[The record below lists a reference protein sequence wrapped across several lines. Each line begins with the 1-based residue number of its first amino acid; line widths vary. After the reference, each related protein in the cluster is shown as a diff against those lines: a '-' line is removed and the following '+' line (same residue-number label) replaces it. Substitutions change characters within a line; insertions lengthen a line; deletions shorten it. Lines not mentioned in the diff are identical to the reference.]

1 MKIFTVWAVAAMWF
15 ATSCTSYKT
24 VPYMINSAEVD
35 LDSSAVL
42 YEARVM
48 PKDELTITVNC
59 PEDAEAGIPF
69 NLTATP
75 AVGQGRGTLTSQP
88 TLQTFLVTNEG
99 TINYPV
105 LGTLKVGGMT
115 VNQVEDLIASKI
127 EGTYLKTRP
136 VVTVRLSNY
145 KISVLGEVTSPGT
158 SPFSTINSSTVS
170 CQICRLGVF
179 SNISRHAQINLP
191 RSHCARGLHMAG
203 PFERLSMRN
212 WIAVRS
218 VTIPMYP
225 PSASISLTI
234 CPFAMPPT
242 AGLQLICPIL
252 FISIV
257 IRQVFEPRFAAAA
270 AASQPACPAPI
281 TITSY
286 LKSIDLF
293 LFTVAKLLKSCQKVG

>member
-59 PEDAEAGIPF
+59 PEDAEAVIAF
-69 NLTATP
+69 NLKATP

-158 SPFSTINSSTVS
+158 YTVPSEKVSIYGALALAKDMTVYGRRDNVKLIREDATGKKTIHELDLNDANIIKSPYFYLQQNDVLYVTPNKTKAKNSDIGSSTSYWVS
-170 CQICRLGVF
+170 
-179 SNISRHAQINLP
+179 
-191 RSHCARGLHMAG
+191 
-203 PFERLSMRN
+203 
-212 WIAVRS
+212 
-218 VTIPMYP
+218 
-225 PSASISLTI
+225 SIS
-234 CPFAMPPT
+234 
-242 AGLQLICPIL
+242 IL
-252 FISIV
+252 VSI
-257 IRQVFEPRFAAAA
+257 
-270 AASQPACPAPI
+270 ASLVTNI
-281 TITSY
+281 
-286 LKSIDLF
+286 LR
-293 LFTVAKLLKSCQKVG
+293 

>member
-1 MKIFTVWAVAAMWF
+1 MNKISMKIFTVWAVAAMWF

-59 PEDAEAGIPF
+59 PEDAEVVIPF

-158 SPFSTINSSTVS
+158 YTVPSEKVSIYGALALAKDMTVYGRRDNVKLIREDATGKKTIHELDLNDANIIKSPYFYLQQNDVLYVTPNKTKAKNSDIGSSTSYWVS
-170 CQICRLGVF
+170 
-179 SNISRHAQINLP
+179 
-191 RSHCARGLHMAG
+191 
-203 PFERLSMRN
+203 
-212 WIAVRS
+212 
-218 VTIPMYP
+218 
-225 PSASISLTI
+225 SIS
-234 CPFAMPPT
+234 
-242 AGLQLICPIL
+242 IL
-252 FISIV
+252 VSI
-257 IRQVFEPRFAAAA
+257 
-270 AASQPACPAPI
+270 ASLVTNI
-281 TITSY
+281 
-286 LKSIDLF
+286 LR
-293 LFTVAKLLKSCQKVG
+293 

>member
-1 MKIFTVWAVAAMWF
+1 MNKISMKIFTVWAVAAMWF

-59 PEDAEAGIPF
+59 PEDAEAVIPF
-69 NLTATP
+69 NLTVTP

-158 SPFSTINSSTVS
+158 YTVPSEKASIYGALAVSKDMTVYGRRDNVKLIREDATGKKTIHELDLNDANIIKSPYFYLQQNDVLYVTPNKTKAKNSDIGSSTSYWVS
-170 CQICRLGVF
+170 
-179 SNISRHAQINLP
+179 
-191 RSHCARGLHMAG
+191 
-203 PFERLSMRN
+203 
-212 WIAVRS
+212 
-218 VTIPMYP
+218 
-225 PSASISLTI
+225 SIS
-234 CPFAMPPT
+234 
-242 AGLQLICPIL
+242 IL
-252 FISIV
+252 VSI
-257 IRQVFEPRFAAAA
+257 
-270 AASQPACPAPI
+270 ASLVTNI
-281 TITSY
+281 
-286 LKSIDLF
+286 
-293 LFTVAKLLKSCQKVG
+293 

>member
-1 MKIFTVWAVAAMWF
+1 
-15 ATSCTSYKT
+15 
-24 VPYMINSAEVD
+24 MINSAEVD

-59 PEDAEAGIPF
+59 PEDAEAVIPF

-158 SPFSTINSSTVS
+158 YTVPSEKVSIYGALALAKDMTVYGRRDNVKLIREDATGKKTIHELDLNDANIIKSPYFLLAAERRAV
-170 CQICRLGVF
+170 CDAQQDEGQELRYRFEHELLGKLYQYPGVYRF
-179 SNISRHAQINLP
+179 VGDQHPA
-191 RSHCARGLHMAG
+191 
-203 PFERLSMRN
+203 
-212 WIAVRS
+212 IALRRDK
-218 VTIPMYP
+218 
-225 PSASISLTI
+225 
-234 CPFAMPPT
+234 
-242 AGLQLICPIL
+242 
-252 FISIV
+252 
-257 IRQVFEPRFAAAA
+257 IRTP
-270 AASQPACPAPI
+270 
-281 TITSY
+281 
-286 LKSIDLF
+286 
-293 LFTVAKLLKSCQKVG
+293 

>member
-1 MKIFTVWAVAAMWF
+1 MKIFTVWAVAVVWL

-24 VPYMINSAEVD
+24 VPYMINSAEAD

-59 PEDAEAGIPF
+59 PEDAEAVIPF
-69 NLTATP
+69 NLTVTP

-88 TLQTFLVTNEG
+88 TLQTFLVTNDG
-99 TINYPV
+99 TINYPI

-158 SPFSTINSSTVS
+158 YTVPSEKVSIYGALALAKDMTVYGRRDNVKLIREDATGKKTIHELDLNDANIIKSPYFYLQQNDVLYVTPNKTKAKNSDIGSSTSYWVS
-170 CQICRLGVF
+170 
-179 SNISRHAQINLP
+179 
-191 RSHCARGLHMAG
+191 
-203 PFERLSMRN
+203 
-212 WIAVRS
+212 
-218 VTIPMYP
+218 
-225 PSASISLTI
+225 SIS
-234 CPFAMPPT
+234 
-242 AGLQLICPIL
+242 IL
-252 FISIV
+252 VSI
-257 IRQVFEPRFAAAA
+257 
-270 AASQPACPAPI
+270 ASLVTNI
-281 TITSY
+281 
-286 LKSIDLF
+286 LR
-293 LFTVAKLLKSCQKVG
+293 

>member
-1 MKIFTVWAVAAMWF
+1 MNKISMKIFTVWAVAAMWF

-48 PKDELTITVNC
+48 PKDELPITVNW
-59 PEDAEAGIPF
+59 PEDAEGVITF
-69 NLTATP
+69 NVTTTP
-75 AVGQGRGTLTSQP
+75 PVGQGRETLTSQP

-158 SPFSTINSSTVS
+158 YTVPSEKVSIYGALALAKDMTVYGRRDNVKLIREDATGKKTIHELDLNDANIIKSPYFYLQQNDVLYVTPNKTKAKNSDIGSSTSYWVS
-170 CQICRLGVF
+170 
-179 SNISRHAQINLP
+179 
-191 RSHCARGLHMAG
+191 
-203 PFERLSMRN
+203 
-212 WIAVRS
+212 
-218 VTIPMYP
+218 
-225 PSASISLTI
+225 SIS
-234 CPFAMPPT
+234 
-242 AGLQLICPIL
+242 IL
-252 FISIV
+252 VSI
-257 IRQVFEPRFAAAA
+257 
-270 AASQPACPAPI
+270 ASLVTNI
-281 TITSY
+281 
-286 LKSIDLF
+286 LR
-293 LFTVAKLLKSCQKVG
+293 

>member
-59 PEDAEAGIPF
+59 PEDTEAVIPF

-158 SPFSTINSSTVS
+158 YTVPSEKVSIYGALALAKDMTVYGRRDNVKLIREDATGKKTIHELDLNDANIIKSPYFYLQQNDVLYVTPNKTKAKNSDIGSSTSYWVS
-170 CQICRLGVF
+170 
-179 SNISRHAQINLP
+179 
-191 RSHCARGLHMAG
+191 
-203 PFERLSMRN
+203 
-212 WIAVRS
+212 
-218 VTIPMYP
+218 
-225 PSASISLTI
+225 SIS
-234 CPFAMPPT
+234 
-242 AGLQLICPIL
+242 IL
-252 FISIV
+252 VSI
-257 IRQVFEPRFAAAA
+257 
-270 AASQPACPAPI
+270 ASLVTNI
-281 TITSY
+281 
-286 LKSIDLF
+286 LR
-293 LFTVAKLLKSCQKVG
+293 

>member
-1 MKIFTVWAVAAMWF
+1 MNKISMKIFTVWAVAAMWF

-59 PEDAEAGIPF
+59 PEDAEAVIPF

-88 TLQTFLVTNEG
+88 TLQTFLVTN
-99 TINYPV
+99 
-105 LGTLKVGGMT
+105 GGMT

-158 SPFSTINSSTVS
+158 YTVPSEKVSIYGALALAKDMTVYGRRDNVKLIREDATGKKTIHELDLNDANIIKSPYFYLQQNDVLYVTPNKTKAKNSDIGSSTSYWVS
-170 CQICRLGVF
+170 
-179 SNISRHAQINLP
+179 
-191 RSHCARGLHMAG
+191 
-203 PFERLSMRN
+203 
-212 WIAVRS
+212 
-218 VTIPMYP
+218 
-225 PSASISLTI
+225 SIS
-234 CPFAMPPT
+234 
-242 AGLQLICPIL
+242 IL
-252 FISIV
+252 VSI
-257 IRQVFEPRFAAAA
+257 
-270 AASQPACPAPI
+270 ASLVTNI
-281 TITSY
+281 
-286 LKSIDLF
+286 LR
-293 LFTVAKLLKSCQKVG
+293 